1 MNHSDI
7 IPSIYSTREVGKS
20 RGMYVGQMWSNE
32 MFRSGEVI
40 RKVDPGSQ
48 DSRSKLFYEYDV
60 LVSHYENE
68 AFTTKIYRNCFLIN
82 SLAGLAD
89 KSHFT
94 LRPSDSANPAVPGN
108 GSKVLLLCLDGNETQ
123 AFILGGIQAEADPD
137 DESKGHNYYWEFNG
151 AVFEVNDDGSWSITN
166 NGKTNIKGEA
176 DQNRNNDGSG
186 TKVTVEANGN
196 FTIQTPNGQSI
207 VLDNTS
213 NTITINSD
221 SQITIKTTQA
231 TIDANQISL
240 GSQASSPYVKGEM
253 LVSVLTEA
261 FSAISG
267 GLTNGA
273 AASALSAAAAQ
284 LGTVL
289 SESIMGQ

>member
-20 RGMYVGQMWSNE
+20 KGLYVGQMWSNE

-40 RKVDPGSQ
+40 RKVDPTSQ

-94 LRPSDSANPAVPGN
+94 LRASDSNDPAIPGN
-108 GSKVLLLCLDGNETQ
+108 GSKVLVLCLDGNETQ
-123 AFILGGIQAEADPD
+123 TFIVGGIQAEADPD
-137 DESKGHNYYWEFNG
+137 DVDKGHHFYWEFNG
-151 AVFEVNDDGSWSITN
+151 VVLEVNDDGSWSITN

-176 DQNRNNDGSG
+176 DKDRDTDGSG
-186 TKVTVEANGN
+186 TKVSVEANGN
-196 FTIQTPNGQSI
+196 FTIQTPKGQVI
-207 VLDNTS
+207 KLDNTDGS
-213 NTITINSD
+213 ITISSD
-221 SQITIKTTQA
+221 QQVTIKTNQA
-231 TIDANQISL
+231 TIDAKQISL
-240 GSQASSPYVKGEM
+240 GGQATSPYVKGDI
-253 LVSVLTEA
+253 LVGILTQA
-261 FSAISG
+261 FTAIGS
-267 GLTNGA
+267 GLTNGVSASALA
-273 AASALSAAAAQ
+273 AASTQLETALSANI
-284 LGTVL
+284 T
-289 SESIMGQ
+289 GQ